1 MNKKK
6 IITICLAAS
15 LLSPIGTFA
24 QSTDNTN
31 NISYLYLKEKQAN
44 GLTLE
49 ETLEAYKNND
59 YSFARS
65 DLGVRNN
72 IFNDYKVKA
81 TTGDLVTND
90 TEEIKNS
97 MSDDLNSLSLKELRD
112 KTTDLLKDL
121 KVRINYEVDEL
132 NKDELIPLII
142 KLIDMQE
149 VRDREE
155 SKHEIVIED
164 EEEVSKSDK
173 KDGKAKDLKE
183 NIKED
188 TKTDQ
193 QEKTT
198 ENKLEKKAS
207 SSKSNNKEV
216 KTNESFN
223 WDNFSFKE
231 QDNKKA
237 QPAPAIENNPQTN
250 ASMKDFINNTGFQ
263 EDNKLQQK
271 DGSKAPE
278 NNQNN
283 PQANIDNF
291 SFDSLKEE
299 NLPSVFE
306 SPKLESTE
314 PRQTLQIALGK
325 EENPKWIDTG
335 IVVSQ
340 NNDNSILGNTK
351 AALSVISKMT
361 DLKKVDGKKDNALV
375 LYKGQFKEITSNFDI
390 ENLLNIQIKAQD
402 SRMGGKF
409 NLADYLEMNGNLV
422 VVVNGKKIN
431 LQEDPEVD
439 NSRVLLPLRQI
450 AESMGIKIDWNQ
462 EKQVATINDN
472 IVYDMLN
479 NSVSK
484 NGQVY
489 KLSANPKLNKNKRI
503 LTVLNFIVHEFQYTM
518 EWNAQDMQL
527 EIKKPGLDN
536 STSNNGQI
544 PLLPELNNNHNNDI
558 DYSKNS
564 EPAQTEGKLFY
575 EQEVE
580 RVGEGKDKGEKITR
594 VNDKDIQDF
603 FNEQGQTK

>member
-24 QSTDNTN
+24 QSMDNAN
-31 NISYLYLKEKQAN
+31 NISYLYLKEKQAK

-49 ETLEAYKNND
+49 ETLEAYKKND

-72 IFNDYKVKA
+72 IFNDYKVKS

-90 TEEIKNS
+90 VEEIKKS
-97 MSDDLNSLSLKELRD
+97 MTDDLNSLSLQELRD

-121 KVRINYEVDEL
+121 KVKINYGVDEL

-155 SKHEIVIED
+155 SKHEIVIEN

-173 KDGKAKDLKE
+173 KDSKVED
-183 NIKED
+183 IKE
-188 TKTDQ
+188 KVKSKVEEESTD
-193 QEKTT
+193 
-198 ENKLEKKAS
+198 NKLEKKTS
-207 SSKSNNKEV
+207 TSKSNNKEV

-231 QDNKKA
+231 ENNKKA
-237 QPAPAIENNPQTN
+237 QQAPAVENNPQTN
-250 ASMKDFINNTGFQ
+250 PTMKDFINNTGFQ

-271 DGSKAPE
+271 DGSKTPE

-351 AALSVISKMT
+351 ATLSVISKMT

-375 LYKGQFKEITSNFDI
+375 LYKGQFKELTSNFDI

-409 NLADYLEMNGNLV
+409 NLADYLEMNGSLV

-489 KLSANPKLNKNKRI
+489 KLSASPKLNKNKRI

-518 EWNAQDMQL
+518 EWNAEDMQL
-527 EIKKPGLDN
+527 EIKKPGIDN
-536 STSNNGQI
+536 PTSNNGQI
-544 PLLPELNNNHNNDI
+544 PLLPELSNNHNNDI

-564 EPAQTEGKLFY
+564 EPAQTEGKLFD

-580 RVGEGKDKGEKITR
+580 RAGEGKDEGEKITR

-603 FNEQGQTK
+603 FNDQGQTK

>member
-24 QSTDNTN
+24 QSMDNAN
-31 NISYLYLKEKQAN
+31 NISYLYLKEKQAK

-49 ETLEAYKNND
+49 ETLEAYKKND

-72 IFNDYKVKA
+72 IFNDYKVKS

-90 TEEIKNS
+90 VEEIKKS
-97 MSDDLNSLSLKELRD
+97 MTDDLNSLSLQELRD

-121 KVRINYEVDEL
+121 KIKINYGVDEL

-155 SKHEIVIED
+155 SKHEIVIEN

-173 KDGKAKDLKE
+173 KDSKVED
-183 NIKED
+183 IKE
-188 TKTDQ
+188 KVKSKVEEESTD
-193 QEKTT
+193 
-198 ENKLEKKAS
+198 NKLEKKTS
-207 SSKSNNKEV
+207 TSKSNNKEV

-231 QDNKKA
+231 ENNKKA
-237 QPAPAIENNPQTN
+237 HQAPAVENNPQTN
-250 ASMKDFINNTGFQ
+250 PTMKDFINNTGFQ

-271 DGSKAPE
+271 DGSKTPE

-351 AALSVISKMT
+351 ATLSVISKMT

-375 LYKGQFKEITSNFDI
+375 LYKGQFKELTSNFDI

-409 NLADYLEMNGNLV
+409 NLADYLEMNGSLV

-489 KLSANPKLNKNKRI
+489 KLSASPKLNKNKRI

-518 EWNAQDMQL
+518 EWNAEDMQL
-527 EIKKPGLDN
+527 EIKKPGIDN
-536 STSNNGQI
+536 PTSNNGQI
-544 PLLPELNNNHNNDI
+544 PLLPELSNNHNNDI

-564 EPAQTEGKLFY
+564 EPAQTEGKLFD

-580 RVGEGKDKGEKITR
+580 RAGEGKDEGEKITR

-603 FNEQGQTK
+603 FNDQGQTK

>member
-6 IITICLAAS
+6 IITICLAVS

-24 QSTDNTN
+24 QSMDNAN
-31 NISYLYLKEKQAN
+31 NISYLYLKEKQAK

-49 ETLEAYKNND
+49 ETLEAYKKND

-90 TEEIKNS
+90 VEEIKKS

-121 KVRINYEVDEL
+121 KVKINYGVDEL

-173 KDGKAKDLKE
+173 KDNKVED
-183 NIKED
+183 IKE
-188 TKTDQ
+188 KVKSKVEEESTD
-193 QEKTT
+193 
-198 ENKLEKKAS
+198 NKLEKKTS
-207 SSKSNNKEV
+207 TSKPNSKEV

-231 QDNKKA
+231 ENNKKA
-237 QPAPAIENNPQTN
+237 KPTPAIENNPQTN
-250 ASMKDFINNTGFQ
+250 PTMKDFINNTGFQ
-263 EDNKLQQK
+263 EDNKLKQK
-271 DGSKAPE
+271 DGGKTPE

-518 EWNAQDMQL
+518 EWNAEDMQL

-536 STSNNGQI
+536 PTSNNGQI

-564 EPAQTEGKLFY
+564 EPAQTEGKLFD

-580 RVGEGKDKGEKITR
+580 RVGEGKDESEEVTR

-603 FNEQGQTK
+603 FNDQGETK

>member
-1 MNKKK
+1 MYKR
-6 IITICLAAS
+6 
-15 LLSPIGTFA
+15 
-24 QSTDNTN
+24 QDNAN
-31 NISYLYLKEKQAN
+31 NISYLYLKEKQAK

-49 ETLEAYKNND
+49 ETLEAYKKND

-72 IFNDYKVKA
+72 IFNDYKVKS

-90 TEEIKNS
+90 VEEIKKS
-97 MSDDLNSLSLKELRD
+97 MTDDLNSLSLQELRD

-121 KVRINYEVDEL
+121 KVKINYGVDEL

-155 SKHEIVIED
+155 SKHEIVIEN

-173 KDGKAKDLKE
+173 KDSKVED
-183 NIKED
+183 IKE
-188 TKTDQ
+188 KVKSKVEEESTD
-193 QEKTT
+193 
-198 ENKLEKKAS
+198 NKLEKKTS
-207 SSKSNNKEV
+207 TSKSNNKEV

-231 QDNKKA
+231 ENNKKA
-237 QPAPAIENNPQTN
+237 QQAPAVENNPQTN
-250 ASMKDFINNTGFQ
+250 PTMKDFINNTGFQ

-271 DGSKAPE
+271 DGSKTPE

-351 AALSVISKMT
+351 ATLSVISKMT

-375 LYKGQFKEITSNFDI
+375 LYKGQFKELTSNFDI

-409 NLADYLEMNGNLV
+409 NLADYLEMNGSLV

-489 KLSANPKLNKNKRI
+489 KLSASPKLNKNKRI

-518 EWNAQDMQL
+518 EWNAEDMQL
-527 EIKKPGLDN
+527 EIKKPGIDN
-536 STSNNGQI
+536 PTSNNGQI
-544 PLLPELNNNHNNDI
+544 PLLPELSNNHNNDI

-564 EPAQTEGKLFY
+564 EPAQTEGKLFD

-580 RVGEGKDKGEKITR
+580 RAGEGKDEGEKITR

-603 FNEQGQTK
+603 FNDQGQTK

>member
-24 QSTDNTN
+24 QSMDNAN
-31 NISYLYLKEKQAN
+31 NISYLYLKEKQAK

-49 ETLEAYKNND
+49 ETLEAYKKND

-72 IFNDYKVKA
+72 IFNDYKVKS

-90 TEEIKNS
+90 VEEIKKS
-97 MSDDLNSLSLKELRD
+97 MTDDLNSLSLQELRD
-112 KTTDLLKDL
+112 KTTGLLKDL
-121 KVRINYEVDEL
+121 KVKINYGVDEL

-155 SKHEIVIED
+155 SKHEIVIEN

-173 KDGKAKDLKE
+173 KDSKVED
-183 NIKED
+183 IKE
-188 TKTDQ
+188 KVKSKVEEESTD
-193 QEKTT
+193 
-198 ENKLEKKAS
+198 NKLEKKTS
-207 SSKSNNKEV
+207 TSKSNNKEV

-231 QDNKKA
+231 ENNKKA
-237 QPAPAIENNPQTN
+237 QPAPAVENNPQTN
-250 ASMKDFINNTGFQ
+250 PTMKDFINNTGFQ

-271 DGSKAPE
+271 DGSKTPE

-299 NLPSVFE
+299 NLPSIFE

-351 AALSVISKMT
+351 ATLSVISKMT

-375 LYKGQFKEITSNFDI
+375 LYKGQFKELTSNFDI

-450 AESMGIKIDWNQ
+450 TESMGIKIDWNQ

-484 NGQVY
+484 NGQAY
-489 KLSANPKLNKNKRI
+489 KLSATPKLNKNKRI

-518 EWNAQDMQL
+518 EWNAEDMQL
-527 EIKKPGLDN
+527 EIKKPGIDN
-536 STSNNGQI
+536 TTSNNNGQI

-564 EPAQTEGKLFY
+564 EPAQTEGKLFD

-580 RVGEGKDKGEKITR
+580 RVGKGKDKGEKITR

-603 FNEQGQTK
+603 FNDQGQTK

>member
-24 QSTDNTN
+24 QSMDNAN
-31 NISYLYLKEKQAN
+31 NISYLYLKEKQAK

-49 ETLEAYKNND
+49 ETLEAYNKND

-72 IFNDYKVKA
+72 IFNDYKVKS

-90 TEEIKNS
+90 VEEIKKS

-121 KVRINYEVDEL
+121 KVRINYGVDEL

-173 KDGKAKDLKE
+173 KDNKIED
-183 NIKED
+183 IKED
-188 TKTDQ
+188 TKAKAE
-193 QEKTT
+193 EKTT
-198 ENKLEKKAS
+198 DNKLEKKAS

-231 QDNKKA
+231 QNNKKA
-237 QPAPAIENNPQTN
+237 QPAPAVETNPQTN

-271 DGSKAPE
+271 DGSKASE

-351 AALSVISKMT
+351 ATLSVISKMT

-518 EWNAQDMQL
+518 EWNAEDMQL

-536 STSNNGQI
+536 PTSNNGQI

-564 EPAQTEGKLFY
+564 EPAQTEGKLFD

-580 RVGEGKDKGEKITR
+580 RAGKGKDKGEKITR

-603 FNEQGQTK
+603 FNDQGQTK

>member
-6 IITICLAAS
+6 ILTICLAAS

-24 QSTDNTN
+24 QSMDNAN
-31 NISYLYLKEKQAN
+31 NISYLYLKEKQAK

-49 ETLEAYKNND
+49 ETLEAYKKND

-72 IFNDYKVKA
+72 IFNDYKVKS

-90 TEEIKNS
+90 VEEIKKS

-121 KVRINYEVDEL
+121 KVKINYGVDEL

-155 SKHEIVIED
+155 SKHEIVIEN

-173 KDGKAKDLKE
+173 KDNKVED
-183 NIKED
+183 IKE
-188 TKTDQ
+188 KVKSKVEEESTD
-193 QEKTT
+193 
-198 ENKLEKKAS
+198 NKLEKKTS
-207 SSKSNNKEV
+207 TSKPNSKEV

-231 QDNKKA
+231 ENNKKA
-237 QPAPAIENNPQTN
+237 KPAPAVENNPQTN
-250 ASMKDFINNTGFQ
+250 PTMKDFINNTGFQ

-271 DGSKAPE
+271 DGSKTPE

-351 AALSVISKMT
+351 ATLSVISKMT

-375 LYKGQFKEITSNFDI
+375 LYKGQFKELTSNFDI

-518 EWNAQDMQL
+518 EWNAEDMQL

-536 STSNNGQI
+536 PTNNNGQI

-558 DYSKNS
+558 DYSRNL
-564 EPAQTEGKLFY
+564 EPAQTEGKLFD
-575 EQEVE
+575 EQEGE
-580 RVGEGKDKGEKITR
+580 RAGEGKDKGEKITR

-603 FNEQGQTK
+603 FNDQGQTK

>member
-24 QSTDNTN
+24 QSMDNAN
-31 NISYLYLKEKQAN
+31 NISYLYLKEKQAK

-49 ETLEAYKNND
+49 ETLEAYKKND

-72 IFNDYKVKA
+72 IFNDYKVKS

-90 TEEIKNS
+90 VEEIKKS
-97 MSDDLNSLSLKELRD
+97 MTDDLNSLSLQELRD

-121 KVRINYEVDEL
+121 KVKINYGVDEL

-149 VRDREE
+149 VRDRGE
-155 SKHEIVIED
+155 SKHEIVIEN

-173 KDGKAKDLKE
+173 KDSKVED
-183 NIKED
+183 IKE
-188 TKTDQ
+188 KVKSKVEEESTD
-193 QEKTT
+193 
-198 ENKLEKKAS
+198 NKLEKKTS
-207 SSKSNNKEV
+207 TSKSNNKEV

-231 QDNKKA
+231 ENNKKA
-237 QPAPAIENNPQTN
+237 QQAPAVENNPQTN
-250 ASMKDFINNTGFQ
+250 PTMKDFINNTGFQ

-271 DGSKAPE
+271 DGSKTPE

-351 AALSVISKMT
+351 ATLSVISKMT

-375 LYKGQFKEITSNFDI
+375 LYKGQFKELTSNFDI

-409 NLADYLEMNGNLV
+409 NLADYLEMNGSLV

-489 KLSANPKLNKNKRI
+489 KLSASPKLNKNKRI

-518 EWNAQDMQL
+518 EWNAEDMQL
-527 EIKKPGLDN
+527 EIKKPGIDN
-536 STSNNGQI
+536 PTSNNGQI
-544 PLLPELNNNHNNDI
+544 PLLPELSNNHNNDI

-564 EPAQTEGKLFY
+564 EPAQTEGKLFD

-580 RVGEGKDKGEKITR
+580 RAGEGKDEGEKITR

-603 FNEQGQTK
+603 FNDQGQTK

>member
-6 IITICLAAS
+6 IITMCLAAS

-24 QSTDNTN
+24 QSMDSAN
-31 NISYLYLKEKQAN
+31 NISYLYLKEKQAK
-44 GLTLE
+44 GLTLK
-49 ETLEAYKNND
+49 ETLEAYKKND

-90 TEEIKNS
+90 VEEVKNS
-97 MSDDLNSLSLKELRD
+97 MTNDLNSLSLKELRD

-121 KVRINYEVDEL
+121 KVRINYGVDEL

-173 KDGKAKDLKE
+173 KDNKIED
-183 NIKED
+183 IKED
-188 TKTDQ
+188 TKAKAE
-193 QEKTT
+193 EKTT
-198 ENKLEKKAS
+198 DNKLEKKAS

-231 QDNKKA
+231 QNNKKA

-271 DGSKAPE
+271 DESKAPE

-283 PQANIDNF
+283 PQADIDNF

-351 AALSVISKMT
+351 ATLSVISKMT

-422 VVVNGKKIN
+422 VVVNGKKVN

-503 LTVLNFIVHEFQYTM
+503 LTILNFIVHEFQYTM
-518 EWNAQDMQL
+518 EWNAEDMQL

-536 STSNNGQI
+536 STSSNNGQI

-564 EPAQTEGKLFY
+564 EPVQTEGKLFD

-580 RVGEGKDKGEKITR
+580 RVGEGKDKGEEVTR

-603 FNEQGQTK
+603 FNDQGETK

>member
-6 IITICLAAS
+6 IITMCLAAS

-24 QSTDNTN
+24 QSMDNAN
-31 NISYLYLKEKQAN
+31 NISYLYLKEKQVK

-49 ETLEAYKNND
+49 ETLEAYKKND

-72 IFNDYKVKA
+72 IFNDYKVKS

-90 TEEIKNS
+90 VEEIKKS

-121 KVRINYEVDEL
+121 KVRINYGVDEL

-164 EEEVSKSDK
+164 EEEEEVSKSDK
-173 KDGKAKDLKE
+173 KDSKVED
-183 NIKED
+183 IKE
-188 TKTDQ
+188 KVKSKVEEESTD
-193 QEKTT
+193 
-198 ENKLEKKAS
+198 NKLEKKTS
-207 SSKSNNKEV
+207 TSKSNNKEV

-231 QDNKKA
+231 ENNKKA
-237 QPAPAIENNPQTN
+237 QQAPAVENNPQTN
-250 ASMKDFINNTGFQ
+250 PTMKDFINNTGFQ

-271 DGSKAPE
+271 DGSKTPE

-351 AALSVISKMT
+351 ATLSVISKMT

-375 LYKGQFKEITSNFDI
+375 LYKGQFKELTSNFDI

-409 NLADYLEMNGNLV
+409 NLADYLEMNGSLV

-431 LQEDPEVD
+431 LQEDPEVN

-489 KLSANPKLNKNKRI
+489 KLSASPKLNKNKRI

-518 EWNAQDMQL
+518 EWNAEDMQL
-527 EIKKPGLDN
+527 EIKKPGIDN
-536 STSNNGQI
+536 PTSNNGQI
-544 PLLPELNNNHNNDI
+544 PLLPELSNNHNNDI

-564 EPAQTEGKLFY
+564 EPAQTEGKLFD

-580 RVGEGKDKGEKITR
+580 RAGEGKDEGEKITR

-603 FNEQGQTK
+603 FNDQGQTK